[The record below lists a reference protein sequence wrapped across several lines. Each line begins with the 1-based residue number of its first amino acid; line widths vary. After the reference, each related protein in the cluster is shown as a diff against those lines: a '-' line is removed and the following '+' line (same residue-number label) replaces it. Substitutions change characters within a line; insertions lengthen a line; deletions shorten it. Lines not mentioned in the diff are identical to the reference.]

1 MSNPYT
7 DEFREDLLEQFIEE
21 LAVKHPDKTTEELTT
36 LAIPMVLGQIE
47 DSYRKNHFNE
57 P

>member
-36 LAIPMVLGQIE
+36 LAIPMVLGHIE